1 MLMKKRYSQ
10 PIIFFSLT
18 ISLLNVAIINGLF
31 YNLTDLV
38 LIFINKKLEI
48 LSKSYENQYLE
59 NLVYYGF
66 VITFVIPTYIIM
78 IKVMTISSITS
89 KSKNICFYNKIAY
102 CILIYYISF
111 SVTYFLTSS
120 VNNLIPLDTLASYGY
135 EYTHNQLGWYSSE
148 RYDFNPFL
156 ADAIIFTFTVIP
168 FSFCY
173 FISKSINKFTARIS
187 DEEIK

>member
-1 MLMKKRYSQ
+1 MKKIYSQ

-18 ISLLNVAIINGLF
+18 IALLNVAIINGLF

-38 LIFINKKLEI
+38 LIFINKKLGI
-48 LSKSYENQYLE
+48 LSESYENQYLE
-59 NLVYYGF
+59 NLAYYGF
-66 VITFVIPTYIIM
+66 VITFAIPTYIIM

-89 KSKNICFYNKIAY
+89 KSKNICFFKKIVY
-102 CILIYYISF
+102 YILIYYISF

-120 VNNLIPLDTLASYGY
+120 VNILTPLDTLSDYGY
-135 EYTHNQLGWYSSE
+135 EYTHNQLGWYNSE

-168 FSFCY
+168 FLFCY
-173 FISKSINKFTARIS
+173 FISKSIKNFTTRIS
-187 DEEIK
+187 DEKIK